1 MDSEFLFRKVGN
13 GGDDNEYMFV
23 IINSDKFDKWTFG
36 NIIYEKA
43 TVIFDAHDNKM
54 IMLDEQDYVVKKIR
68 LIGEY
73 AGISEIGKEDLIEED
88 ITSYEVAFI
97 AILLSNVVGIGLLLV
112 SLFKQKVFIDTEK
125 IEIVK

>member
-1 MDSEFLFRKVGN
+1 
-13 GGDDNEYMFV
+13 
-23 IINSDKFDKWTFG
+23 
-36 NIIYEKA
+36 
-43 TVIFDAHDNKM
+43 
-54 IMLDEQDYVVKKIR
+54 MLDEQDYIVKKIR

-73 AGISEIGKEDLIEED
+73 VGISEIGKEDLIEED

-97 AILLSNVVGIGLLLV
+97 AILLSNVAGIGLLLV